1 MWDNE
6 TCTVDYFIET
16 VFLGRDWCHFSRAM
30 GSAASAV
37 PDTPESELQRYALH
51 LPPSQRLVAHEKSAD
66 TKMPG
71 NQRKKISEG
80 CLRVVQQ
87 AYNSVIRVE

>member
-1 MWDNE
+1 MKIGVTSHELVCLADRHK
-6 TCTVDYFIET
+6 
-16 VFLGRDWCHFSRAM
+16 LRRAM

-66 TKMPG
+66 TNIPG
-71 NQRKKISEG
+71 NQKKILEG
-80 CLRVVQQ
+80 CLL
-87 AYNSVIRVE
+87 NNFGTTC